1 MERRLTRQKKETK
14 LTSFTDHKS
23 HEVVEN
29 NHPFR
34 VLSGVLVGFITW
46 TGCLGSVT
54 CDAADGSV
62 EDAVMV
68 ECDLPR
74 LNAND
79 QLNGNP
85 G

>member
-1 MERRLTRQKKETK
+1 MKQNLLHSQIMKTMSLSRITIL
-14 LTSFTDHKS
+14 F
-23 HEVVEN
+23 
-29 NHPFR
+29 
-34 VLSGVLVGFITW
+34 SGVLVGFITW

-74 LNAND
+74 LNAMAND